1 MKTLTR
7 DTARETSARHS
18 CEGRNRITTH
28 PDKRAS
34 AIPAFAGMTMVVL
47 RASLLAAALALAGCA
62 SVGPNYHEAKPAA
75 PQLQGLDAAQKNN
88 AQFQAEWWKQFN
100 DPTLDALIRRAAAN
114 NLDLRIA
121 VARLHE
127 ARALLSGA
135 KSDQLPT
142 IDTDVNYTRSR
153 GQQPGF
159 GTQRRTVTTYQAGFD
174 ASWELDLFGGVR
186 RSVEAAGADL
196 GASEAA
202 LHDAQVSLLAE
213 VARNYF
219 ELRGSQLRLDIARR
233 DIDNQQ
239 QTVHLTEVRQQL
251 GSGAEQDVAS
261 AKARLAAVQ
270 AQLPLLQTQA
280 SASEYRLAVLLGER
294 PGELD
299 VDVSPKSFTPIAAN
313 LPIGDAG
320 DVLSRRPDVRIAERE
335 YAAATA
341 RIGVAKADFFPHIML
356 GGFLGFLSGR
366 SNDFGSPATRAWSLA
381 PSISWAGLNVQ
392 RVRANL
398 HASEARTDAAQAN
411 YQRSVLEAIEDIDN
425 AVTGFNQQRIRVDHL
440 IEQGAQSKR
449 AADLARIRYQEG
461 ATGFLELL
469 DAERTQLVAEDD
481 LAQAEAAINTR
492 AVALYKALGG
502 GWQACGDER
511 CSAVARADAP

>member
-1 MKTLTR
+1 MKTMLKI
-7 DTARETSARHS
+7 AALS
-18 CEGRNRITTH
+18 
-28 PDKRAS
+28 
-34 AIPAFAGMTMVVL
+34 
-47 RASLLAAALALAGCA
+47 AALALAGCA
-62 SVGPNYHEAKPAA
+62 SVGPNYHAAKIAA
-75 PQLQGLDAAQKNN
+75 PQLQGLDATQENN
-88 AQFQAEWWKQFN
+88 AQFQAAWWKQFN
-100 DPTLDALIRRAAAN
+100 DPVLDALIQRAAAN

-127 ARALLSGA
+127 SRALLSGSKA
-135 KSDQLPT
+135 ARLPT

-159 GTQRRTVTTYQAGFD
+159 SDQRSTTTTYQAGFD
-174 ASWELDLFGGVR
+174 ASWELDLFGGIR

-219 ELRGSQLRLDIARR
+219 ELRGSQSRLDIAQR
-233 DIDNQQ
+233 DIENQR
-239 QTVHLTEVRQQL
+239 QTLHLTEVRQQL
-251 GSGAEQDVAS
+251 GAGSEQDVAS
-261 AKARLAAVQ
+261 AKARLSAVQ
-270 AQLPLLQTQA
+270 AQLPVLQTA
-280 SASEYRLAVLLGER
+280 VSAREFRLAVLLGER

-299 VDVSPKSFTPIAAN
+299 IDVSPKSFTPIATT

-320 DVLSRRPDVRIAERE
+320 DVLSRRPDVQMAERE
-335 YAAATA
+335 YAAANA
-341 RIGVAKADFFPHIML
+341 RIGVAKADFFPHISL

-366 SNDFGSPATRAWSLA
+366 SNDFGSPSTRAWTLA
-381 PSISWAGLNVQ
+381 PSISWPGLNVQ

-411 YQRSVLEAIEDIDN
+411 YQRTVLEAIEDIDN
-425 AVTGFNQQRIRVDHL
+425 AVTGFNQQRIRVNHL
-440 IEQGAQSKR
+440 IEQGTQSKR
-449 AADLARIRYQEG
+449 AADLARVRYQEG

-469 DAERTQLVAEDD
+469 DAERTQLAAEDD

-502 GWQACGDER
+502 GWQACGDEH
-511 CSAVARADAP
+511 CSAVAHAATASAP

>member
-1 MKTLTR
+1 MK
-7 DTARETSARHS
+7 
-18 CEGRNRITTH
+18 
-28 PDKRAS
+28 P
-34 AIPAFAGMTMVVL
+34 
-47 RASLLAAALALAGCA
+47 LLKIAALSAALVTVLVLAGCA
-62 SVGPNYHEAKPAA
+62 SVGPNYHAVKPTA
-75 PQLQGLDAAQKNN
+75 PQLQGLDAAQENT
-88 AQFQAEWWKQFN
+88 ARFQAAWWKQFN
-100 DPTLDALIRRAAAN
+100 DPTLDALIQHAAAN

-127 ARALLSGA
+127 SRALLSGA

-159 GTQRRTVTTYQAGFD
+159 SSRRSTVTTYQAGFD
-174 ASWELDLFGGVR
+174 ASWELDIFGGVR

-233 DIDNQQ
+233 DIENLH
-239 QTVHLTEVRQQL
+239 QTVHLAEVRQQL
-251 GSGAEQDVAS
+251 GAGSEQDVAS
-261 AKARLAAVQ
+261 ARARLSAVQ
-270 AQLPLLQTQA
+270 AQLPLLQTQV
-280 SASEYRLAVLLGER
+280 SAGEYRLAVLLGER

-299 VDVSPKSFTPIAAN
+299 VDVSPKSFTPIAVS

-320 DVLSRRPDVRIAERE
+320 DVLARRPDVQIAERE

-341 RIGVAKADFFPHIML
+341 RIGVAKADFFPHVTL

-366 SNDFGSPATRAWSLA
+366 SNDFGSPSTRAWSLA
-381 PSISWAGLNVQ
+381 PSISWPGLNIQ

-411 YQRSVLEAIEDIDN
+411 YRQAVLLAIEDVDN
-425 AVTGFNQQRIRVDHL
+425 AVTGFNQQRVRVDHL
-440 IEQGAQSKR
+440 IEQSTQSKR
-449 AADLARIRYQEG
+449 AAELARVRYQEG
-461 ATGFLELL
+461 ETGFLELL
-469 DAERTQLVAEDD
+469 DAERTQLAAEDD

-502 GWQACGDER
+502 GWQACGDEH
-511 CSAVARADAP
+511 CSAVAKSDAAP